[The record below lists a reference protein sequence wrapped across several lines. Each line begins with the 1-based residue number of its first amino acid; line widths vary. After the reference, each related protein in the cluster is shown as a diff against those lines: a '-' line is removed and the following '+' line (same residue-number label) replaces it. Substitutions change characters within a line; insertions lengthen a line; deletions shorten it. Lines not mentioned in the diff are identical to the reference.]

1 MWDLVG
7 NPEDRFSHNK
17 AHIQQIQDTSQQQLL
32 QRLIGEG
39 NQTTT
44 VLGTDNVTVVPGGQ
58 QVINT
63 LQGSFNQPGHIIL
76 AGGDTPQLGSKAIFF
91 LFLGLRILQHK
102 FLHFRKKKKIY
113 F

>member
-1 MWDLVG
+1 MLDLVG
-7 NPEDRFSHNK
+7 NPKGRFSHDA

-32 QRLIGEG
+32 QRLIGEQ

-44 VLGTDNVTVVPGGQ
+44 VLGTDNVAVVPGGQ

-76 AGGDTPQLGSKAIFF
+76 AGGDTSQLGSKF
-91 LFLGLRILQHK
+91 LYTSLLDND
-102 FLHFRKKKKIY
+102 
-113 F
+113 